1 MHKIAGV
8 AIMLLVVTAG
18 CKILAESS
26 RNVCLVPLVEGNTWK
41 KAHEKVDAVGLMVV
55 PIYENTQE
63 REGIVIAQKPAFGTL
78 LNPCQG
84 VVTLTVSLG
93 PHPLT
98 SPYDLTPTALSAPTS
113 SPLPTATKGDPI
125 EDEDEEIENAE
136 EERENAPSPQATT
149 TRGPGPTATPQRSSF
164 EECEACP
171 QECLGVP
178 SLDRVETCHNCAD
191 ECFQRGRED
200 LTVPPVP
207 RITEVPIPPGLPFP

>member
-8 AIMLLVVTAG
+8 AIMLLVVAAG
-18 CKILAESS
+18 CKILEESS
-26 RNVCLVPLVEGNTWK
+26 RDVCLVPSVEGNTWK
-41 KAHEKVDAVGLMVV
+41 KAREKVEAVGLMVD

-93 PHPLT
+93 PHASPPPTLT
-98 SPYDLTPTALSAPTS
+98 HAPDFTPTAPPT
-113 SPLPTATKGDPI
+113 PTRTPTPTATKGGAI
-125 EDEDEEIENAE
+125 GGED
-136 EERENAPSPQATT
+136 RESSPSPQ
-149 TRGPGPTATPQRSSF
+149 PTATPPYDPP
-164 EECEACP
+164 EGCGACP

-178 SLDRVETCHNCAD
+178 SLRKVEKCRNCAD
-191 ECFQRGRED
+191 ECFQGGQEG
-200 LTVPPVP
+200 LPVPPVP